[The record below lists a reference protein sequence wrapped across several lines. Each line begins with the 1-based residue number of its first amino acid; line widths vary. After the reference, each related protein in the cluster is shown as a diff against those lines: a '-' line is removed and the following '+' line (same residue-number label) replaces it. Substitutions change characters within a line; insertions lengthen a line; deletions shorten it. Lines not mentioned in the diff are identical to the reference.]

1 MLMIVP
7 QGQSFPQVLEF
18 NQEKS
23 YCKNATKP
31 VSSFSFHYPN
41 YLPDICNK
49 LFIKVEGA
57 NSSSGSPVTDLVDTL
72 VQKMEE
78 LRAEPEADRWVV
90 LN

>member
-1 MLMIVP
+1 MSIIVP
-7 QGQSFPQVLEF
+7 QGLEF
-18 NQEKS
+18 NKEKS
-23 YCKNATKP
+23 YCANATKP
-31 VSSFSFHYPN
+31 VTSFSFHDPN
-41 YLPDICNK
+41 YLPYVYNK
-49 LFIKVEGA
+49 HLIKVEGA